1 MSDGSGTMN
10 RRDFIKT
17 GLTAAVVLPVADAV
31 LRPLAAR
38 ADDTKLIT
46 ELPDQ
51 AAMVAALQYVNES
64 AKADQT
70 CLDCQFFTPGSDS
83 ARGKCQLFPIGLVT
97 SAGWCASYV
106 KKAT

>member
-51 AAMVAALQYVNES
+51 AAMVTALQYVDVSE
-64 AKADQT
+64 KADQD
-70 CLDCQFFTPGSDS
+70 CKGCQFFTPQGDG
-83 ARGKCQLFPIGLVT
+83 ARGKCQLFPVGLVT
-97 SAGWCASYV
+97 SAGWCASFV